1 MLNKKAIA
9 AFAAGATL
17 LAGFAMSAP
26 AFAEECTPAT
36 AAELYSAQKAIDD
49 DLDSIR
55 TEQKT
60 LSEKRELLKAA
71 KKHLNE
77 LQSAL
82 DKATSH
88 AKAKKAEAE
97 LAKTNYEKALA
108 AYYANPKTKDAD
120 RTKDKFDA
128 SETGSK
134 LVEALKK
141 ANMAYY
147 GAEVAP
153 EDPANY
159 VATSLAGK
167 LATAQKALDDYK
179 TGAYADA
186 EQAVKDAQKDVDD
199 AKKQLKADKDDLAKL
214 QCKKT
219 DSVKPGKPGQPN
231 KPGKPGKPGKPN
243 KGGVHI
249 NTKGTKG
256 KKQLS
261 KTGVGVAF
269 AALAAAMLAGMGAAV
284 RKIRH

>member
-26 AFAEECTPAT
+26 ALAEECTPAT

-60 LSEKRELLKAA
+60 LSEKRELLKTA
-71 KKHLNE
+71 KKHLNG
-77 LQSAL
+77 LQSKL

-97 LAKTNYEKALA
+97 LAQGAYDKALA

-128 SETGSK
+128 SETGAK
-134 LVEALKK
+134 LLEALKK
-141 ANMAYY
+141 ANKAYY
-147 GAEVAP
+147 GVEEHTADPDNTVA
-153 EDPANY
+153 A
-159 VATSLAGK
+159 SLAGQ
-167 LATAQKALDDYK
+167 LAAAKKAVDDYK
-179 TGAYADA
+179 AGDYAEA
-186 EQAVKDAQKDVDD
+186 EQAVKDAQKDVDE

-219 DSVKPGKPGQPN
+219 DSGKPGNPVKPV

-249 NTKGTKG
+249 NTKGHKG

-261 KTGVGVAF
+261 KTGVGVA
-269 AALAAAMLAGMGAAV
+269 LSL
-284 RKIRH
+284 IHI